1 MRQKLLAILA
11 LALAGTGAL
20 HAQQRH
26 GTRHAANPPSRIVLN
41 THAFAMPGF
50 SINGPD
56 LDTPIDISMGPGIGA
71 QVGYA
76 LSPRYMLYAGADLGR
91 LGAAPED
98 DASHWSLTMLELGG
112 RMSFPKAASRLT
124 PYITAAVGTR
134 AVSAQVLDFGD
145 VKIHGMTV
153 SGGGGITYLLAPN
166 IALNGAAVVS
176 IGKLGHYEGPD
187 GKFHD
192 SVDNST
198 STRLQFGL
206 DWRP

>member
-1 MRQKLLAILA
+1 MRQTVFAILA
-11 LALAGTGAL
+11 LAVAGPGAL
-20 HAQQRH
+20 HAQQH
-26 GTRHAANPPSRIVLN
+26 VGVRHAGHPPSRVVLN
-41 THAFAMPGF
+41 AHAFASPGF
-50 SINGPD
+50 SISGPD
-56 LDTPIDISMGPGIGA
+56 LDTPIDISMGPGVGV

-124 PYITAAVGTR
+124 PYVTAAVGTR
-134 AVSAQVLDFGD
+134 AVSAQVVDFGD

-153 SGGGGITYLLAPN
+153 SGGGGVTYLLAPN

-192 SVDNST
+192 SVDNTT

>member
-1 MRQKLLAILA
+1 MRQTVFAILA
-11 LALAGTGAL
+11 LAAAGAGPL
-20 HAQQRH
+20 HAQQH
-26 GTRHAANPPSRIVLN
+26 VGARHAVHPPSRVVIN
-41 THAFAMPGF
+41 AHAFAMPGF
-50 SINGPD
+50 SISGAD
-56 LDTPIDISMGPGIGA
+56 LDTPIDISMGPGVGA

-76 LSPRYMLYAGADLGR
+76 FSPRYMLYAGGDLGR

-98 DASHWSLTMLELGG
+98 DASHWSLTMLEVGG
-112 RMSFPKAASRLT
+112 RMSFPKPASRLT

-134 AVSAQVLDFGD
+134 AVSAQILDFGD

-153 SGGGGITYLLAPN
+153 SGGGGITYLIGPN

-192 SVDNST
+192 TVDNST
-198 STRLQFGL
+198 STRLQLGL